1 MSEKEQILMTFQI
14 GFWILSLTL
23 VVCSAIISIV
33 GWKVTGNKARDLAIK
48 KDIHDSVEKAFK
60 SVIELEDAAF
70 SFWLD
75 SASSI
80 KTYQIVN
87 LHKRCLA
94 NLKQLSELKSSTIP
108 SNDVMILRRFCTLDA
123 ETATRPISEED
134 ERLRRIGRAV
144 NNILDSDL
152 MKKTWSQA

>member
-1 MSEKEQILMTFQI
+1 MGEQEQLLMNFQI
-14 GFWILSLTL
+14 GFWVISLTL
-23 VVCSAIISIV
+23 VLCSIIISV
-33 GWKVTGNKARDLAIK
+33 TGWKVTGNKARDLAIK

-60 SVIELEDAAF
+60 SLIELEDAAF

-75 SASSI
+75 PASSV
-80 KTYQIVN
+80 KSYQIVN

-94 NLKQLSELKSSTIP
+94 NLKQLGELKSSTIP
-108 SNDVMILRRFCTLDA
+108 SNDIMTLRRFCTLDA
-123 ETATRPISEED
+123 ETATRPINEQD

-152 MKKTWSQA
+152 MKKTWSQT